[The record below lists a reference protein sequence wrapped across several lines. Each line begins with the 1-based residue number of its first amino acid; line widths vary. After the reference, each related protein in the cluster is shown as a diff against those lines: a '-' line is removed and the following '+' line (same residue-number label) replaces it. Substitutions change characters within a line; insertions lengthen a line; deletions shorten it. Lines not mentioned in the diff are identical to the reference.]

1 MSSERLVGR
10 KILVAGASSGMG
22 RGTAIRFAAEG
33 ASVAVVARRQDALQS
48 LADDIRRQGGQAV
61 PIAADLTDV
70 AAAEAVIAKAIEQLG
85 YLDTIIITIGTNLK
99 NRALSVLDPADWT
112 MMVQVNLN
120 SAYHVTR
127 AILPHFRSRGGGLIV
142 FVSSAAVQ
150 RPDGSGVAYQATK
163 HGVVGLAHGTMQEER
178 LNGIRTTVIFP
189 GLTDTPLL
197 LKRPTPTQPEVV
209 AKALQPA
216 DVAEACLFVATLP
229 TRAYVPELVLLPS
242 QL

>member
-1 MSSERLVGR
+1 MPSERLVGR

-22 RGTAIRFAAEG
+22 RATALRFAAEG
-33 ASVAVVARRQDALQS
+33 GSVAVVARRLDPLQS
-48 LADDIRRQGGQAV
+48 LADDIRHRGGQAV
-61 PIAADLTDV
+61 PLAADQTDV

-85 YLDTIIITIGTNLK
+85 YLDTMIVTVGTNLK
-99 NRALSVLDPADWT
+99 KRALSVLEPADWT
-112 MMVQVNLN
+112 MMVHVNLN

-150 RPDGSGVAYQATK
+150 RPDVSGVAYQATK

-197 LKRPTPTQPEVV
+197 LKRPTPTPPDVV